1 MEAEGRVLDKS
12 GLGVAMAG
20 MALRTRR
27 SSWRRYFAAFVLL
40 AALIG
45 CQSAEKPAEPIEVPL
60 TSFDSSVVLNIS
72 VGFFN
77 GRLLFTN
84 QSMVDLD
91 RILVIVNEGEQ
102 DAAEF
107 RGSINQMKANSMLHF
122 TPTIFKNA
130 AGDKLNPKQHE
141 VKSIAV
147 YADSPNGRGRW
158 YGSYQQ

>member
-1 MEAEGRVLDKS
+1 MTNQVLASD
-12 GLGVAMAG
+12 GVAMAR

-40 AALIG
+40 ATLIG

-91 RILVIVNEGEQ
+91 RILVIDPQVTNPPAAAVSITRDVKLGINE
-102 DAAEF
+102 
-107 RGSINQMKANSMLHF
+107 I
-122 TPTIFKNA
+122 
-130 AGDKLNPKQHE
+130 
-141 VKSIAV
+141 
-147 YADSPNGRGRW
+147 DS
-158 YGSYQQ
+158 